1 MSQRRTVY
9 ADILKTREASEET
22 TSLPQVD
29 RRPTEPATFPVVDVP
44 KPKPSLNKATD
55 KENYTKLTAYI
66 PRKLHYEIKMA
77 MAQDQETDQSA
88 YIERWL
94 REMLDRRKQ
103 SHTEPPLSGPQL

>member
-9 ADILKTREASEET
+9 ADILKAREESEET

-29 RRPTEPATFPVVDVP
+29 RSPTEPTTTFSGADVP
-44 KPKPSLNKATD
+44 KPKPTLNKATD

-94 REMLDRRKQ
+94 REMLDRRKEARSQ
-103 SHTEPPLSGPQL
+103 TLTRI